1 MTSLC
6 SFGLEP
12 LSSWPGTWNQNQVYK
27 GICEGSCPEV
37 AQHLLLQKA
46 DCCTSRARWLRLKI
60 HPEGE
65 CHGCLGSQTL
75 WGKGPPV
82 HQDEQRQQ
90 KVPILQDWFLWQHK
104 ILIPN
109 AITILSNAESKIFGK
124 GDFEGLTGST
134 QPWHTA
140 LDTWASLYRLSVL
153 AADRS
158 PPLPKHLSF
167 STLAVDLCLQLLTPD
182 SPAVPDTW
190 DLASWFLPVER
201 ETAFLEISEPR
212 WRPPTCHSSF

>member
-1 MTSLC
+1 MDAWAARPCEERDHLFTKMSRDSKRFQ
-6 SFGLEP
+6 SFKTDFYD
-12 LSSWPGTWNQNQVYK
+12 S
-27 GICEGSCPEV
+27 I
-37 AQHLLLQKA
+37 
-46 DCCTSRARWLRLKI
+46 
-60 HPEGE
+60 
-65 CHGCLGSQTL
+65 
-75 WGKGPPV
+75 
-82 HQDEQRQQ
+82 
-90 KVPILQDWFLWQHK
+90 K